1 MPATT
6 SQLDRAAELKRLL
19 VTFGRTGRLER
30 EFDRTLA
37 KRQADTNLD
46 AVTLTD
52 RFLLQHRL
60 DDGRTVVEHFV
71 GAHPELSDDDRAMV
85 LDWQGVVEG
94 IFEIEERDGEA
105 LVGVN
110 LSDDLTY
117 RIRSNKGS
125 SMFDGMPER
134 SFLAGRIVPV
144 ADEWMLSGVCRPL
157 PASGRREI
165 YETVMRSFATDKA
178 SIFRNKEKLELA
190 WKLQREDREH
200 FLSFFGADEVVMT
213 GAEYSKRMP
222 EYWDFRI
229 SKARETARQ
238 RGASQASLDA
248 PAPEYELSDALCAAE
263 SVGLVYDEVEGL
275 LLLDGFATV
284 KAVFDDPAL
293 IRDRTHRNRV
303 SSYLKD
309 DSIPPAVFRRLA
321 DRDPTKA
328 DQVFRRLLNKPRF
341 SWERD
346 GESLLRRNK
355 RAHFE
360 RPAYPSIIP
369 ASERLTTYLR
379 G

>member
-1 MPATT
+1 MVTLRHNVIKRSTPGSAADAAIPKHRKRT
-6 SQLDRAAELKRLL
+6 SELDDINPQRGTAQFDDELLELLAVLDMCVQLEPEQDQLLEAVVSGPLVSVEDLERERVLPVQAAYQKPPKLGEPPGSRSCTMWIRRRRFGRSPLRLNRPRKVPHARHDQPTRPRRRAEASAR

-37 KRQADTNLD
+37 KRQAGTDLD
-46 AVTLTD
+46 DMTLTD

-85 LDWQGVVEG
+85 LGWLDVVEG
-94 IFEIEERDGEA
+94 IFEIKERDGEA
-105 LVGVN
+105 LVAVN

-157 PASGRREI
+157 PASRRREI
-165 YETVMRSFATDKA
+165 YETVMRSFVTDKA

-200 FLSFFGADEVVMT
+200 FLSFFGTDEVVMT

-222 EYWDFRI
+222 EY
-229 SKARETARQ
+229 
-238 RGASQASLDA
+238 
-248 PAPEYELSDALCAAE
+248 
-263 SVGLVYDEVEGL
+263 
-275 LLLDGFATV
+275 
-284 KAVFDDPAL
+284 
-293 IRDRTHRNRV
+293 
-303 SSYLKD
+303 
-309 DSIPPAVFRRLA
+309 
-321 DRDPTKA
+321 
-328 DQVFRRLLNKPRF
+328 
-341 SWERD
+341 
-346 GESLLRRNK
+346 
-355 RAHFE
+355 
-360 RPAYPSIIP
+360 
-369 ASERLTTYLR
+369 
-379 G
+379 